1 MIIKNVYFLLV
12 TFLAI
17 GSTSCK
23 KPSSGDNSG
32 NVPGDTTT
40 VVPGG
45 KALPSGAVDGVTY
58 INSGKSVILNLYAP
72 SKTSVSVI
80 GDFNN
85 WTADAKYAMNHTP
98 DGKNWWIQ
106 IDNLDANTEYA
117 YQYLIDGTLKVADPY
132 TQKVLDPNN
141 DSYIDAL
148 TYPGLKAYPTGKT
161 TGNVSVMQANQ
172 PAYSWKVPNFVR
184 PEKKNLVIYELLLR
198 DFVTNHNYQT
208 LKDSLNYLA
217 KLGVNAI
224 ELMPINEFEGNL
236 SWGYNPSF
244 YFAPDKYYG
253 TKNALKAFIDECHS
267 RGIAVIQDMVL
278 NHSFGQSPMVQMYF
292 NTAAGKP
299 AANNPWYN
307 VDPTH
312 PYNVGYQFNHESAA
326 TKYFV
331 KNVIKFWM
339 QEYKIDGFRF
349 DLSKGFTQVNY
360 GTSGD
365 AAVTAWSQYDASR
378 VAIWKDYNNYI
389 KSIDNNNFY
398 VILEHFAANQEEKEL
413 AGEGMML
420 WNNLNYNANEAT
432 MGWLTNSNF
441 QGIFYDQHTFTLPYQ
456 LVGYFESHDEER
468 LMFKNE
474 SYGNASGGY
483 NVKDITTGLKREE
496 MAAAFLFSVPGPKML
511 WQFGELG
518 YDQSIDSNGGRTSNK
533 PILWNYFAQAQ
544 RIQLYKVYSAMI
556 NLRKKNAVF
565 ASTNFVYSL
574 SGAIKSIQ
582 LKDAGVNVEVLGNF
596 DVATQTANITFPS
609 TGTYT
614 DALTGATLNVTS
626 ATMPVTLAP
635 GEYHVYS
642 SAALTH

>member
-1 MIIKNVYFLLV
+1 
-12 TFLAI
+12 
-17 GSTSCK
+17 
-23 KPSSGDNSG
+23 
-32 NVPGDTTT
+32 
-40 VVPGG
+40 
-45 KALPSGAVDGVTY
+45 
-58 INSGKSVILNLYAP
+58 
-72 SKTSVSVI
+72 
-80 GDFNN
+80 
-85 WTADAKYAMNHTP
+85 
-98 DGKNWWIQ
+98 
-106 IDNLDANTEYA
+106 
-117 YQYLIDGTLKVADPY
+117 
-132 TQKVLDPNN
+132 
-141 DSYIDAL
+141 
-148 TYPGLKAYPTGKT
+148 
-161 TGNVSVMQANQ
+161 
-172 PAYSWKVPNFVR
+172 
-184 PEKKNLVIYELLLR
+184 
-198 DFVTNHNYQT
+198 
-208 LKDSLNYLA
+208 
-217 KLGVNAI
+217 
-224 ELMPINEFEGNL
+224 
-236 SWGYNPSF
+236 
-244 YFAPDKYYG
+244 
-253 TKNALKAFIDECHS
+253 
-267 RGIAVIQDMVL
+267 
-278 NHSFGQSPMVQMYF
+278 
-292 NTAAGKP
+292 
-299 AANNPWYN
+299 
-307 VDPTH
+307 
-312 PYNVGYQFNHESAA
+312 
-326 TKYFV
+326 
-331 KNVIKFWM
+331 
-339 QEYKIDGFRF
+339 
-349 DLSKGFTQVNY
+349 
-360 GTSGD
+360 
-365 AAVTAWSQYDASR
+365 
-378 VAIWKDYNNYI
+378 
-389 KSIDNNNFY
+389 
-398 VILEHFAANQEEKEL
+398 
-413 AGEGMML
+413 MML

-474 SYGNASGGY
+474 SYGNTSGSY

-533 PILWNYFAQAQ
+533 PILWNYFTQAQ